1 MNNYY
6 SNCVNRTKNSSPVL
20 FSISFVITLS
30 AIIYLILDF
39 EKNNTQCNFI
49 IKGLKFSSEEQ
60 IDSILGHTSQK
71 YKSKLEIIKSVES
84 LPYVESC
91 NIFTLNAETL
101 IVDVKE
107 KIPVG
112 KLVDSSGETY
122 FLDNSGYVY
131 KIPNVKNTLKVPL
144 IKSPPKKIPEIIM
157 LINSLS
163 RMQRDVL
170 NFVDEISNYGDNYL
184 LYCKSSRTK
193 ILLPK
198 KHFFESLSNVA
209 DMFEKVESSKILN
222 ASLIDLRLNDRI
234 IVK

>member
-1 MNNYY
+1 MNNYHSY
-6 SNCVNRTKNSSPVL
+6 FVNRTQNSFPVL
-20 FSISFVITLS
+20 YSICFVVTLS
-30 AIIYLILDF
+30 AIFYLVLDF

-49 IKGLKFSSEEQ
+49 IKGLKFSSEKQ
-60 IDSILGHTSQK
+60 IDSILEHTFKK
-71 YKSKLEIIKSVES
+71 YKSKLDIIKSVES

-91 NIFTLNAETL
+91 NIFTLNSETL

-131 KIPNVKNTLKVPL
+131 KIPYVKNTPKVPL
-144 IKSPPKKIPEIIM
+144 IKSSPKKIPEIII
-157 LINSLS
+157 LINSLN
-163 RMQRDVL
+163 RVPRNIL
-170 NFVDEISNYGDNYL
+170 NFVDEISNYGNTYL
-184 LYCKSSRTK
+184 IFCKSSRTK

-209 DMFEKVESSKILN
+209 DLFEKVESSKILN